1 MIALHCLACRAG
13 MIPSKPVLRQTA
25 LTPISLA
32 NALPKSMSAPTG
44 FWPEANDS
52 NGGNEMSAQ
61 YVILPALLMSG
72 GGVID
77 AAGAADAAAPA
88 ASAVASEATAMDL
101 WNLICGLPSR
111 ATWS

>member
-1 MIALHCLACRAG
+1 MIALHCLACSAG
-13 MIPSKPVLRQTA
+13 MIPSKPVLRHTA

-44 FWPEANDS
+44 FWPEVYDS

-72 GGVID
+72 GGVML
-77 AAGAADAAAPA
+77 AACAADAAAPA
-88 ASAVASEATAMDL
+88 AIAVASEATAMER
-101 WNLICGLPSR
+101 WNVMLGLPSR
-111 ATWS
+111 VTWS